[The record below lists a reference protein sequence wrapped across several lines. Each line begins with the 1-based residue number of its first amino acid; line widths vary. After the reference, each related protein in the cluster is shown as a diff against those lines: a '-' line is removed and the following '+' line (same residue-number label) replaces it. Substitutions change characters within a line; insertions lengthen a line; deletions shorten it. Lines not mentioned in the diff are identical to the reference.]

1 LTKLKKLIYDFL
13 ELSKEMMMKVPGI
26 IQLPPNRVW
35 RTYLGGKTLDILEKK
50 EDPSDNHYP
59 EDWIASTTKAN
70 NKGREN
76 CVGEG
81 LSRIEQEG
89 QEIFLKDLFAE
100 FPEETLGAKHTHKYG
115 ANTQFLV
122 KFLDSAVRLHIQCHP
137 TAEFAKRYLNSPSGK
152 TEAYVILK
160 TREEVKNP
168 YVYLGFQHLP
178 SKEEFKNAIVQQNLD
193 RILSCFE
200 KIPVRPGEVF
210 IVPGGL
216 PHAIGEGVFMVEI
229 MEPTDFVVRIEFER
243 GGYVLP
249 EEARF
254 MERGVDFGLSM
265 FQFDQRSV
273 EEVRKQNFIQPK
285 VIHRYNDS
293 SNEYSLMDEQVS
305 RCFRVKKIC
314 LAGRLIKKEESFY
327 IGIVTQ
333 GAGTIS
339 THDLTYEVRTGDK
352 FFVPFQTDR
361 VQIES
366 QEGMEILIALPPE

>member
-1 LTKLKKLIYDFL
+1 
-13 ELSKEMMMKVPGI
+13 MKVPGI
-26 IQLPPNRVW
+26 IRLPPNRVW

-50 EDPSDNHYP
+50 GDPADSHYP
-59 EDWIASTTKAN
+59 EDWIASTTKAK

-122 KFLDSAVRLHIQCHP
+122 KFLDSAIRLHLQCHP

-168 YVYLGFQHLP
+168 YVYLGFQHLL
-178 SKEEFKNAIVQQNLD
+178 SKEEFKNAIIQQNLD

-229 MEPTDFVVRIEFER
+229 MEPTDFAVRIEFER
-243 GGYVLP
+243 GGYILP

-254 MERGVDFGLSM
+254 MGRGVDFGLSM
-265 FQFDQRSV
+265 FQFDQRSI
-273 EEVRKQNFIQPK
+273 EEVRKQNFVQPK
-285 VIHRYNDS
+285 LIHRYNDS

-305 RCFRVKKIC
+305 HCFKVKKLC
-314 LAGRLIKKEESFY
+314 LTGRLKKKEESFY

-339 THDLTYEVRTGDK
+339 THDLTHEVRTGDK

-361 VQIES
+361 VQMES